1 MTVTLE
7 RPSADVDDID
17 LRVGSATDLAA
28 PMAMPINPTAPP
40 TYTQSCTCQTCTM
53 GQCTPFGTWASLW
66 CG

>member
-7 RPSADVDDID
+7 RPQTEVDDID

-28 PMAMPINPTAPP
+28 PTAAWPTAP

-53 GQCTPFGTWASLW
+53 GNCTPFGTLASYW